1 MSDNNGK
8 ELCKRFDKMFS
19 KREPLSSL
27 WQELAMQFYPER
39 ADFTSEITLGDEFA
53 SHLFDSSP
61 VLARRDLGNAFSSM
75 LRPRGQPWF
84 RCTVTDD
91 DIVEKPGV
99 KKWLENSTNIMR
111 RALYERGANFV
122 RATKQGDHD
131 YAAFGQCVLSVEE
144 NGKKDGLLFR
154 DWHIRDCVWA
164 ESHEGTIDT
173 LYRRMK
179 LSARQIEQKFPK
191 ATLHQSIKD
200 ALEKDPDQEF
210 TVAHVMLPSADY
222 ENGKEKKPYTSI
234 YFDTLNNLVLREGGS
249 DTFRYIIPRWQMLG
263 SSVYAASPAAMT
275 ALADSRMVQS
285 IARILIEAGEKSVD
299 PPMVAVEEA
308 IRGEINLYS
317 GGVTWVDRAYDEK
330 KGGLALRPVE
340 LGNNVMVGAQLLDRV
355 RSSLADA
362 WYLSKLRMPRSG
374 GKTAYET
381 SQLVE
386 EFIRESIPLFEPMET
401 EYNLPIL
408 DAAFDVLWRNQ
419 GFGPM
424 KDTPK
429 ELSGREVTFAFA
441 NPLQDAIEKNK
452 VMQFQ
457 TTMAIIGGASQID
470 PAAQHEV
477 DISKAARDAVKGSGA
492 PLTWL
497 SDAGAVD
504 AKVAESAKQAGLEK
518 AEQTA
523 GVGAEALQHAAAA
536 ALSLS
541 KANDIATPALP
552 GGY

>member
-8 ELCKRFDKMFS
+8 ELCKRFDKMFE
-19 KREPLSSL
+19 KRSSLTSL
-27 WQELAMQFYPER
+27 WQELAWQFYPER
-39 ADFTSEITLGDEFA
+39 ADFTSEIVLGNEFA

-84 RCTVTDD
+84 RCSVTDD
-91 DIVEKPGV
+91 DIIEQLGV
-99 KKWLENSTNIMR
+99 KKWLESATNIMR

-131 YAAFGQCVLSVEE
+131 YAAFGQCILSVEE
-144 NGKKDGLLFR
+144 NAKNNGLLFR
-154 DWHIRDCVWA
+154 DWHLRDCVWA

-173 LYRRMK
+173 LYRKMM
-179 LSARQIEQKFPK
+179 LSARQIEQKFPN
-191 ATLHQSIKD
+191 ADLHQSIKD
-200 ALEKDPDQEF
+200 ALKKDPDQQF
-210 TVAHVMLPSADY
+210 PVAHVMIPSSEY
-222 ENGKEKKPYTSI
+222 EDGKQKKPFTSI
-234 YFDTLNNLVLREGGS
+234 YMDTQNNQILREGGS
-249 DTFRYIIPRWQMLG
+249 DTFRYVVPRWQMLG

-275 ALADSRMVQS
+275 ALADSRMMQS
-285 IARILIEAGEKSVD
+285 IARILVEAGEKSVD

-308 IRGEINLYS
+308 IRGEINLFS

-340 LGNNVMVGAQLLDRV
+340 LGKNVMVGAQLLDRV
-355 RSSLADA
+355 RASLADA

-408 DAAFDVLWRNQ
+408 DAAFDVLWRNE

-424 KDTPK
+424 RETPK

-457 TTMAIIGGASQID
+457 TTMAIIGGASQLD
-470 PAAQHEV
+470 PAAAHEV
-477 DISKAARDAVKGSGA
+477 DITKAARDAVKGSGA

-497 SDAGAVD
+497 SDAGVVQQKTAD
-504 AKVAESAKQAGLEK
+504 QAKQVGLAK
-518 AEQTA
+518 AEQTVGA
-523 GVGAEALQHAAAA
+523 GAEALQHAATA
-536 ALSLS
+536 ALNLS

-552 GGY
+552 SGL